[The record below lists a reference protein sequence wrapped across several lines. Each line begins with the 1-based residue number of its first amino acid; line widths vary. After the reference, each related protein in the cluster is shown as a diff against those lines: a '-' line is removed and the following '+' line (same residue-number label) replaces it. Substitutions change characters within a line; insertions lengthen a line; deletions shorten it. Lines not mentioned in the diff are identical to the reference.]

1 MKNPPMATREDSL
14 LLIIDIQDRL
24 IPTIFKADG
33 ILLNIETLIKLA
45 EIYQIP
51 ILVTEQKKL
60 GTTTLKIKEILMDS
74 NSYNPIG
81 KLDFSCYRNE
91 EFRRVLKET
100 NVSNILVCGIET
112 HICVSQTALDL
123 MQNGYIVHIIRDA
136 TSSHKKE
143 DYETAIE
150 RLRDSGAVITTTEAL
165 IYELSERAGTQKFK
179 RILELVKNRR
189 DRLDRLN
196 QN

>member
-1 MKNPPMATREDSL
+1 MKKPPMATREDSL

-24 IPTIFKADG
+24 IPTIFKADR

-60 GTTTLKIKEILMDS
+60 GTTTLKIKEILKDF
-74 NSYNPIG
+74 NSYNPIR

-123 MQNGYIVHIIRDA
+123 IRNGYIVHIIGDA

-143 DYETAIE
+143 DYEIAIE

-165 IYELSERAGTQKFK
+165 IYELSERAGTQNFK

>member
-1 MKNPPMATREDSL
+1 MKKPPIATREGSL

-74 NSYNPIG
+74 NSYNPIR

-123 MQNGYIVHIIRDA
+123 IRNGYIVHIIGDA

-143 DYETAIE
+143 DYEIAIE